1 MSGYE
6 VTIVDLRRASRKY
19 DALVEDLGSSKMPD
33 SALSADRLGHNE
45 VASWLKEV
53 VNESRDAHKKLKI
66 GLDRISE
73 FLIDKAGD
81 YERAD
86 RDSEDL
92 MKRGQ
97 TDLDNGTF
105 LNTWREGQTPGN
117 VQRLPGEWTPGQA
130 PGNVQPLTDA
140 WPKGNS

>member
-6 VTIVDLRRASRKY
+6 VTVEDLGRASRKY
-19 DALVEDLGSSKMPD
+19 DALVEDLGASKMPD

-53 VNESRDAHKKLKI
+53 VNESKDAHKELKD
-66 GLDRISE
+66 GLGRISE
-73 FLIDKAGD
+73 FLIDKARD
-81 YERAD
+81 YEQAD
-86 RDSEDL
+86 LDSEDL

-97 TDLDNGTF
+97 TDLDNGTL
-105 LNTWREGQTPGN
+105 LNTWREGQSPGN
-117 VQRLPGEWTPGQA
+117 LQLLPGEWTPGQA
-130 PGNVQPLTDA
+130 PGTVQPLTDT

>member
-6 VTIVDLRRASRKY
+6 VTIEDLRRASRKY

-117 VQRLPGEWTPGQA
+117 VQRLPGEWTLGQA